1 MAGRKRIDSELVKGS
16 FVKVVLGMKNSFSRF
31 FGLGEKG
38 DQKVE
43 LEIELENELE
53 QELEQN
59 LDVVKNEE
67 IKKIPIES
75 IVPNRFQPRTVFD
88 DEKIEELSR
97 TIHTHGIIQPIVVR
111 QFDGKYEIIAGE
123 RRFRAM
129 KKLGWDEAPAI
140 IKNYSDTETASV
152 ALIENL
158 QREELSPIE
167 EAIAYG
173 KLLEL
178 HNLTQEALAQRLGK
192 GQSTV
197 ANKLRLLKLPQPI
210 QESLLNKEITE
221 RHARALIPLK
231 DPEKQVL
238 LLQDIIEKNFNVKQ
252 TEDRVARMLEE
263 KNQKPKPKR
272 KAFSKDM
279 RIAVNTIRQSLT
291 MVSDNGI
298 NLDAQEEEFEEYYQ
312 FTIKIPK
319 KK

>member
-1 MAGRKRIDSELVKGS
+1 
-16 FVKVVLGMKNSFSRF
+16 MKNSFTRF
-31 FGLGEKG
+31 FGFGEKG
-38 DQKVE
+38 EQEVAVGLE
-43 LEIELENELE
+43 EEIEVEVEVE
-53 QELEQN
+53 R
-59 LDVVKNEE
+59 NEE
-67 IKKIPIES
+67 IKKIPIDQ

-88 DEKIEELSR
+88 EDKIEELSR
-97 TIHTHGIIQPIVVR
+97 TIHIHGIIQPIVVR
-111 QFDGKYEIIAGE
+111 EFAIGKYEIIAGE
-123 RRFRAM
+123 RRWRAM
-129 KKLGWDEAPAI
+129 KKLGWTEVPAI
-140 IKNYSDTETASV
+140 VKNLSDTETASV

-197 ANKLRLLKLPQPI
+197 ANKLRLLKLPQPV
-210 QESLLNKEITE
+210 QEALLNKIITE

-231 DPEKQVL
+231 DPEKQVAL
-238 LLQDIIEKNFNVKQ
+238 MAEVIERNLNVKQ
-252 TEDRVARMLEE
+252 TEDRVVRMLEQNNE
-263 KNQKPKPKR
+263 KPKPKR

-291 MVSDNGI
+291 MVTDSGI
-298 NLDAQEEEFEEYYQ
+298 NLDAEEEEFDEFYQ
-312 FTIKIPK
+312 FTIRIPK